1 MYYKAEGMSV
11 MDIREFMKDNFVYLD
26 GGMGT
31 LLQAAGLKPG
41 ELPERWNVSRPETIV
56 AIQKAYFDAGS
67 NVVLANTF
75 GANGLKYDDAELE
88 QIVTAALANARKA
101 REESDREESER
112 EEREKEERARE
123 ERARTGGAFK
133 TREKYVAL
141 DIGPLGKLLKPYGDY
156 EFEDAVAMYAKTVRL
171 GAAAGAD
178 LIFIETMN
186 DSYDTKAALL
196 AAKENSDLPVFVSN
210 AYGSDGKLMTGASPA
225 AMVAMLEGMRAD
237 AIGVNCSLGPDQL
250 AGVVEE
256 YLAYASV
263 PVLLKP
269 NAGLPRTEEGRTVY
283 DVLPEAFST
292 SVARLMEKGVR
303 IVGGCCGTTPD
314 YLKALREKGDLL
326 TPVPVTVKERTLV
339 SSYTHAVEFGK
350 APVLIGERINPTGKK
365 RLKQALRERDM
376 DYILG
381 EGLRQQDAGAHV
393 LDVNVGLPGI
403 DEPAVL
409 EEVVKELQSVCDL
422 PLQLDTTDVAAMEAG
437 LRAYN
442 GKAMVNSVNGK
453 AEVMDAVFPLVAKYG
468 GLVVALTLDEEGI
481 PADPAKRAAIANKIV
496 ECAKGYGIEKK
507 DLIFD
512 PLAMAVSADTRSGP
526 AALEAVRR
534 IRRDLNANTS
544 LGVSNVS
551 FGLPERDIINSAFF
565 AMCLEEGLSAAIMNP
580 FSRGMMDVYY
590 AYKALHDM
598 DENCM
603 EYIEYTRTLPQN
615 TVGGAGNEAAVGT
628 TGAIVGASGTTAS
641 ASSGSSSG
649 SPSGI
654 SGRIRII
661 KEGEGCACGC
671 DQDLLQNAIIRGLK
685 DKTGRLTREL
695 LAYCPPLDIIQ
706 TQIIPSLNIVGEQY
720 ERKKVYLPQL
730 LMAADAAK
738 VAFEEIKA
746 AMSKGA
752 VPGSGSEAA
761 EAVHDAGGPYA
772 AVQNKVAE
780 NGAAVGADVPVRCT
794 VIIAT
799 VRGDIH
805 DIGKNIVKLILE
817 NYGFKVVDLGKDVPE
832 RVIVDETV
840 RLHAPLVGLSAL
852 MTTTVPSMEATIK
865 LLREEAPWA
874 KVCVG
879 GAVLT
884 QEYADSI
891 GADKYVRDAM
901 DTVRYAE
908 EIDASLS

>member
-1 MYYKAEGMSV
+1 
-11 MDIREFMKDNFVYLD
+11 
-26 GGMGT
+26 
-31 LLQAAGLKPG
+31 
-41 ELPERWNVSRPETIV
+41 
-56 AIQKAYFDAGS
+56 
-67 NVVLANTF
+67 
-75 GANGLKYDDAELE
+75 
-88 QIVTAALANARKA
+88 
-101 REESDREESER
+101 
-112 EEREKEERARE
+112 
-123 ERARTGGAFK
+123 
-133 TREKYVAL
+133 
-141 DIGPLGKLLKPYGDY
+141 
-156 EFEDAVAMYAKTVRL
+156 
-171 GAAAGAD
+171 
-178 LIFIETMN
+178 
-186 DSYDTKAALL
+186 
-196 AAKENSDLPVFVSN
+196 
-210 AYGSDGKLMTGASPA
+210 
-225 AMVAMLEGMRAD
+225 
-237 AIGVNCSLGPDQL
+237 
-250 AGVVEE
+250 
-256 YLAYASV
+256 
-263 PVLLKP
+263 
-269 NAGLPRTEEGRTVY
+269 
-283 DVLPEAFST
+283 
-292 SVARLMEKGVR
+292 
-303 IVGGCCGTTPD
+303 
-314 YLKALREKGDLL
+314 
-326 TPVPVTVKERTLV
+326 
-339 SSYTHAVEFGK
+339 
-350 APVLIGERINPTGKK
+350 
-365 RLKQALRERDM
+365 
-376 DYILG
+376 
-381 EGLRQQDAGAHV
+381 
-393 LDVNVGLPGI
+393 
-403 DEPAVL
+403 
-409 EEVVKELQSVCDL
+409 
-422 PLQLDTTDVAAMEAG
+422 
-437 LRAYN
+437 
-442 GKAMVNSVNGK
+442 
-453 AEVMDAVFPLVAKYG
+453 
-468 GLVVALTLDEEGI
+468 
-481 PADPAKRAAIANKIV
+481 
-496 ECAKGYGIEKK
+496 
-507 DLIFD
+507 
-512 PLAMAVSADTRSGP
+512 MAVSADTRSGP

-628 TGAIVGASGTTAS
+628 AGAIVGAAGTTAGATGVIAGATAGTAARTAGAAGTTAGATGAIAGVAAGTTAS

-752 VPGSGSEAA
+752 VPGNDPESA
-761 EAVHDAGGPYA
+761 EAVHDAGGTYA